1 MVTGPLSRIRT
12 ETRSRILAAAAELFG
27 EYSYDGVTMRQV
39 ASKAGCSHTVIYQY
53 FADKDALLSALA
65 MPVLAELERDLQTL
79 LPPRASPSNV
89 LAAHRRLVGLVFRN
103 RRLARLWLLAAAHRV
118 DEPTPEGEVAAA
130 RQRIFDRLGDGLA
143 SASGQT
149 DPRRRL
155 ELARIYVYLI
165 AGLTATYES
174 NQESAESLETRLG
187 PTTDRAVEMLIR
199 SGHQEE
205 S

>member
-1 MVTGPLSRIRT
+1 MVTEPLSRIRT
-12 ETRSRILAAAAELFG
+12 ETRSRILTAAAELFG

-53 FADKDALLSALA
+53 FTDKDALLSALA
-65 MPVLAELERDLQTL
+65 MPVLEELERDLQVL
-79 LPPRASPSNV
+79 LPPQATAADV
-89 LAAHRRLVGLVFRN
+89 LAAHRRMIGVVFHN

-118 DEPTPEGEVAAA
+118 DLPTPANDLAAA
-130 RQRIFDRLGDGLA
+130 RQRIFDKLGDGLA
-143 SASGQT
+143 SAAGQT
-149 DPRRRL
+149 DPDHRL

-174 NQESAESLETRLG
+174 NQESAESLEQRLG
-187 PTTDRAVEMLIR
+187 PTTDRAVQMLIR